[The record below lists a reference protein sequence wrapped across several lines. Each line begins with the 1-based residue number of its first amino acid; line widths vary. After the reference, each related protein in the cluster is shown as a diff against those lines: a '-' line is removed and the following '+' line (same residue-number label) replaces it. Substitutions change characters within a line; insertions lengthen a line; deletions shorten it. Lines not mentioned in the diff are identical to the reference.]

1 MSTFVRV
8 TKIFFNKM
16 KKINS
21 HTSFL
26 FVFWVFCFFIFFWER
41 EWTSNHLLAVNLS
54 NRHLCF
60 SLSRPFTGLFST
72 RLPASTVI
80 FCSKDYRL
88 RKIWC
93 GLKAFVERTRNF
105 EFENNFET
113 FALALAKKIPCSVV
127 ISKFLRAL
135 NIKM

>member
-26 FVFWVFCFFIFFWER
+26 FVFWFFFFWER
-41 EWTSNHLLAVNLS
+41 ERKWTSNHLLAVNLS

-60 SLSRPFTGLFST
+60 SLSRPFTGLFPT
-72 RLPASTVI
+72 KLPASTVI

-88 RKIWC
+88 RRIWC